1 MSYDIQLHKKETKE
15 KFDTYESDDFFEKE
29 QNLDKFS
36 KEQKQQLF
44 DRLVNYGY
52 IVETDQE
59 NETTFGFKNDKTVRA
74 LLTENGLYL
83 SASGEDG
90 IFEINMTASE
100 FTDTGEF
107 LKYDSQDG
115 GWEEPM

>member
-1 MSYDIQLHKKETKE
+1 MSNNIQLHRKETKD
-15 KFDTYESDDFFEKE
+15 KFDTYATDDFFENE
-29 QNLDKFS
+29 ENLEKFS
-36 KEQKQQLF
+36 QEQKQQLF
-44 DRLVNYGY
+44 DRLVRYGY
-52 IVETDQE
+52 AVETEKE

-83 SASGEDG
+83 TASGVDG

-107 LKYDSQDG
+107 LKYDPQDAE
-115 GWEEPM
+115 WEEPM